1 LHDRALRR
9 KHACPRKQVLKQG
22 PSRVTVS
29 ADNPSDITALA
40 QQHSA
45 EAVAVLVEAL
55 NHPGERVEAARAL
68 LAIAWGQPLL
78 PITIDSTT
86 GIVVEFHDAQ
96 PPFRRANDEDK
107 AARHKG

>member
-1 LHDRALRR
+1 LRDCAFRR
-9 KHACPRKQVLKQG
+9 KHPALKKQALKQG
-22 PSRVTVS
+22 SSRVTVS

-55 NHPGERVEAARAL
+55 SHPGERVEAARTL
-68 LAIAWGQPLL
+68 LAIAWGQPLQ

-86 GIVVEFHDAQ
+86 GIIVEFHDAQ
-96 PPFRRANDEDK
+96 PPVRRANGEDK